1 MKPLRR
7 AFAALERRPW
17 PLAVFAG
24 LGFTLF
30 VAGAVALFASVELL
44 DALVALGDAKLYGAL
59 ALLFVASAC
68 VARIAF
74 RRRRR
79 LEEDLDDI
87 VLSAASTKQTS
98 GRAVPADEAPADK
111 PAKAYLR

>member
-17 PLAVFAG
+17 PLAIFAG

-30 VAGAVALFASVELL
+30 VAGAIALFGSIELL
-44 DALVALGDAKLYGAL
+44 DALVALGDAKLYGFL
-59 ALLFVASAC
+59 ALSFVASVCA
-68 VARIAF
+68 ARVAF

-87 VLSAASTKQTS
+87 VLSAASSTQPG
-98 GRAVPADEAPADK
+98 GRTAAAEESPPDK

>member
-7 AFAALERRPW
+7 AFTALERRPW
-17 PLAVFAG
+17 PLAIFAG

-30 VAGAVALFASVELL
+30 VAGAIALFGSIELI
-44 DALVALGDAKLYGAL
+44 DALVALGDATLYGSL
-59 ALLFVASAC
+59 ALFLVASAC
-68 VARIAF
+68 TARIAF

-87 VLSAASTKQTS
+87 VLATAPSKPTS
-98 GRAVPADEAPADK
+98 GRAVPAEESPADK

>member
-7 AFAALERRPW
+7 AFAGLERRPW
-17 PLAVFAG
+17 PLAIFAG
-24 LGFTLF
+24 LGFTLL
-30 VAGAVALFASVELL
+30 VAGATALLGSAELL

-59 ALLFVASAC
+59 AFLFAASAC
-68 VARIAF
+68 AARIAF

-79 LEEDLDDI
+79 LEEDLDEI
-87 VLSAASTKQTS
+87 VLAAAPPKQAG
-98 GRAVPADEAPADK
+98 GRSVPPEVAPSDK

>member
-17 PLAVFAG
+17 PLAFFAG

-30 VAGAVALFASVELL
+30 VAGAIALFGSIELL
-44 DALVALGDAKLYGAL
+44 DALVALGDAKLYGSL

-68 VARIAF
+68 IARIAF

-87 VLSAASTKQTS
+87 LLAAAPSKPTS
-98 GRAVPADEAPADK
+98 GRAVPAEESPADK

>member
-1 MKPLRR
+1 MKTLRR

-17 PLAVFAG
+17 PLAVCAG

-30 VAGAVALFASVELL
+30 VAGAVALFGSSELL
-44 DALVALGDAKLYGAL
+44 DALVALGDAKLYGSL

-68 VARIAF
+68 AARIAF

-87 VLSAASTKQTS
+87 VLASASPKPAT
-98 GRAVPADEAPADK
+98 GRAVPADEPPADK
-111 PAKAYLR
+111 PRKAYLR

>member
-17 PLAVFAG
+17 PLAIFAG
-24 LGFTLF
+24 LGFTLL
-30 VAGAVALFASVELL
+30 VASAIALLGSPELL
-44 DALVALGDAKLYGAL
+44 DTLVALGDAKLYGSL
-59 ALLFVASAC
+59 ALLFVASAGA
-68 VARIAF
+68 ARIAF

-87 VLSAASTKQTS
+87 VL
-98 GRAVPADEAPADK
+98 AVPAAVPPADK
-111 PAKAYLR
+111 PAKASLR

>member
-7 AFAALERRPW
+7 AFAALERKPW
-17 PLAVFAG
+17 PLALAAG

-30 VAGAVALFASVELL
+30 VASAVALLGSSELL
-44 DALVALGDAKLYGAL
+44 DALVAMGDAQLFGVL
-59 ALLFVASAC
+59 GLLFVASAC
-68 VARIAF
+68 TARVAF

-79 LEEDLDDI
+79 PEEDLDEI
-87 VLSAASTKQTS
+87 VVSRPPPAAARPVSE
-98 GRAVPADEAPADK
+98 GPPGER

>member
-7 AFAALERRPW
+7 ALAALERRSW
-17 PLAVFAG
+17 PLAVVAG
-24 LGFTLF
+24 LGFTAF
-30 VAGAVALFASVELL
+30 VAGAVALFGSIELL
-44 DALVALGDAKLYGAL
+44 DALVALGDAKLYGSL

-68 VARIAF
+68 AARVAF

-79 LEEDLDDI
+79 LEEDLDEI
-87 VLSAASTKQTS
+87 VFSAPPSK
-98 GRAVPADEAPADK
+98 PPPPEEHADK